1 MSCITQNIYIQA
13 FILSRLITLKFNPVG
28 NVPDAHGVV
37 SAKDDFFSE
46 CLHPILEVS
55 GRQENISPHNLVLL
69 LLDVVLE
76 VLFPGYF
83 YRFPVNCHFNSHILF
98 PRMVDAVVHLA
109 VHLFQLRREVG
120 APPHVARSE
129 GEEDLQA
136 MDQNIVEFY
145 MNVSKSCG
153 PNDVKISRH

>member
-1 MSCITQNIYIQA
+1 M
-13 FILSRLITLKFNPVG
+13 KFNPVR
-28 NVPDAHGVV
+28 NVPDTHRVV
-37 SAKDDFFSE
+37 PAEYDFFAE
-46 CLHPILEVS
+46 GFYAVLEVP
-55 GRQENISPHNLVLL
+55 GREEYISPHHLVLP